1 MTRFAA
7 GPIFILST
15 LLMGG
20 AVPCADA
27 KKQEEYR
34 AVTFDFLGGF
44 QTMSQYTGRYRHGS
58 MAENEPNATR
68 VPENVMALNG
78 KKISIQ
84 GFMVPLEVPDARV
97 KTFLLVRDK
106 ASCCFGGPPKLTH
119 RIYVTMDGDKSA
131 EFFPDNIVTVKGT
144 LNIVGSV
151 IEEDTMAL
159 YEMKA
164 DEVSVLQK

>member
-1 MTRFAA
+1 MTKRFLLALIVVA
-7 GPIFILST
+7 SLST
-15 LLMGG
+15 PP
-20 AVPCADA
+20 VYA
-27 KKQEEYR
+27 KKKDTYQT
-34 AVTFDFLGGF
+34 VSFDFLGGY
-44 QTMSQYTGRYRHGS
+44 QTISQYSGYRRS
-58 MAENEPNATR
+58 STSKDQPNETK
-68 VPENVMALNG
+68 VPENVMVLNG
-78 KKISIQ
+78 KMISVE

-131 EFFPDNIVTVKGT
+131 EFFPDNLVTVKGT

>member
-1 MTRFAA
+1 M
-7 GPIFILST
+7 
-15 LLMGG
+15 
-20 AVPCADA
+20 V
-27 KKQEEYR
+27 
-34 AVTFDFLGGF
+34 
-44 QTMSQYTGRYRHGS
+44 
-58 MAENEPNATR
+58 
-68 VPENVMALNG
+68 LNG
-78 KKISIQ
+78 KMISVE

-131 EFFPDNIVTVKGT
+131 EFFPDNLVTVKGT